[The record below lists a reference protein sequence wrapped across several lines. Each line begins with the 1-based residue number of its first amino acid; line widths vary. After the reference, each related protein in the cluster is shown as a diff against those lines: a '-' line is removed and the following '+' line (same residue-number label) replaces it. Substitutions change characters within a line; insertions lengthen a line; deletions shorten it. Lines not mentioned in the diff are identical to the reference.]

1 MAAIDDRS
9 LSPIAFPATVYN
21 LEKCTSKTWTV
32 SNVVTPPHSS
42 NFPFSGRTVGVCP
55 VCESACLGGHGTCLA
70 FSGAGTYRG
79 PINREFLWSHQ
90 TLMSGARHTLCA
102 HSPPTLY
109 FSCLCLCS
117 SLVFLCLP
125 FMSVFVPY
133 HSGTPRSACHA
144 APSPHGNVLFG
155 QAHLLAYLCW
165 HLFMFTTTNWEQRAD
180 VRRSCGR
187 KEKGEWVHRHRAI
200 IKWWHSKVL
209 TNIRSLVIGKG
220 KLP

>member
-1 MAAIDDRS
+1 MGHVYHFPVQEHIGGPLTENFSEAIR
-9 LSPIAFPATVYN
+9 
-21 LEKCTSKTWTV
+21 
-32 SNVVTPPHSS
+32 
-42 NFPFSGRTVGVCP
+42 
-55 VCESACLGGHGTCLA
+55 
-70 FSGAGTYRG
+70 
-79 PINREFLWSHQ
+79 LWCWV
-90 TLMSGARHTLCA
+90 LITLCA

-133 HSGTPRSACHA
+133 HSGTLSACHA

-155 QAHLLAYLCW
+155 QAHLLAYVCW

-180 VRRSCGR
+180 VRRNSGR
-187 KEKGEWVHRHRAI
+187 KEKGEWVHRHSAI
-200 IKWWHSKVL
+200 IKWWHSKLL

-220 KLP
+220 KLQSLIRRIRKNG